1 MLGLMLAVL
10 TAIPIFLFFIAKK
23 WEENQN
29 KCKIPGPK
37 GVLFLGNLPQFYAAN
52 KARKCM

>member
-23 WEENQN
+23 WEDNQN